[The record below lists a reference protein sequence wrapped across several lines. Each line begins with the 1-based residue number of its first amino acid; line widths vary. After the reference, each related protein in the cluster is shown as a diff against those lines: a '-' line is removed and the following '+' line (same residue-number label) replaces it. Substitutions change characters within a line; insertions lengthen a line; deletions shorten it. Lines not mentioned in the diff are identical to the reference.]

1 MNTNAFWSREMN
13 QVAKI
18 ENHPHKRSLIDTMSA
33 GYSMDPLNFAK
44 TVRATCMP
52 ANSTDEEFAAFL
64 LVAHQHGLNPVT
76 REIYAFPKKGGGIQP
91 IVGIDGWMTLIN
103 SHPQSDGI
111 EFEDHFDDK
120 GKLSAIT
127 CKIYRKDRA
136 RPTDVTEYM
145 EECKRPTEP
154 WQKWP
159 ARMLR
164 HKAAIQCARYAFGFA
179 GIIDPEEAERSP
191 EVITGNVVAPPPQIE
206 APKPIAEDAV
216 VEDGE
221 AFDAAEFFSELETQ
235 LAGAMDAATIEEVWT
250 AIDPEGTFDGDDLN
264 LDIAHK
270 IKARR
275 LAQISNKE
283 PA

>member
-1 MNTNAFWSREMN
+1 MN
-13 QVAKI
+13 QIAKI
-18 ENHPHKRSLIDTMSA
+18 SEHSPKRSLIDTMSA
-33 GYSMDPLNFAK
+33 GYSMDPANFAK

-52 ANSTDEEFAAFL
+52 PNSTDEEFAAFL

-111 EFEDHFDDK
+111 EFEDHFDEK

-145 EECKRPTEP
+145 EECRRPTEP
-154 WQKWP
+154 WTKWP

-191 EVITGNVVAPPPQIE
+191 EVITANVVAPPPQLA
-206 APKPIAEDAV
+206 APKTEAIEVTLDGEV
-216 VEDGE
+216 VEAVQEVDE
-221 AFDAAEFFSELETQ
+221 FDAAGYFAELETS
-235 LAGAMDAATIEEVWT
+235 LAAETT
-250 AIDPEGTFDGDDLN
+250 PEGVEERWTEYDPMATFDGDDIN
-264 LDIAHK
+264 LDIAQK
-270 IKARR
+270 IKNRR
-275 LAQISNKE
+275 LAQIN
-283 PA
+283 PLGAG